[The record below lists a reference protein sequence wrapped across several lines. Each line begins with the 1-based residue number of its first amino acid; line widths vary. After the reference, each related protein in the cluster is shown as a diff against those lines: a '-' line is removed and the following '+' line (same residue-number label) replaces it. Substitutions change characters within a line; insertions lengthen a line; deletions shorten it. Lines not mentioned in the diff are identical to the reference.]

1 MKYRLEKIQADVIF
15 TLEGAAYTLR
25 SHPYEPCLY
34 IYKNDEM
41 IKILHNAFEVD
52 DLVGTFEAGGT
63 VKGPDGRCH
72 DLASFCRVLAAA
84 ISDSRYE
91 MNWTFAA
98 RLAES
103 SGLD

>member
-1 MKYRLEKIQADVIF
+1 MDYKLENREERVIYVCD
-15 TLEGAAYTLR
+15 EKEYELR

-41 IKILHNAFEVD
+41 IKILHNAFEVY
-52 DLVGTFEAGGT
+52 DLVEIFEAGET
-63 VKGPDGRCH
+63 VTGPDSKTF
-72 DLASFCRVLAAA
+72 DQESFCKVLSAS

-98 RLAES
+98 RLAE
-103 SGLD
+103 L